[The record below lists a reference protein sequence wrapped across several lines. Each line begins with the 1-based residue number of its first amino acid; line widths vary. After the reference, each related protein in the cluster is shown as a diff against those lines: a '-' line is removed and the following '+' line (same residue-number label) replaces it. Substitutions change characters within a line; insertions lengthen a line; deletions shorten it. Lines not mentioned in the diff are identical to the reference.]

1 MMKNL
6 KRAISMILTA
16 LLVLTAVA
24 GAAFAETA
32 DTPFSLW
39 NPEAP
44 ALKTLVAYVEAVTD
58 EASPDYIPPED
69 RIATFDM
76 DGTLVGELFPT
87 YIEVRLFEERIMRDP
102 TYQPDE
108 EMLEFAR
115 MTREHAPDKSLP
127 SDYDYTFSQHQG
139 KAFAGMT
146 TNEFADF
153 IKRYLVQEA
162 DGFEGMT
169 YAEAYYKP
177 MAEVVKYLRDNG
189 FNCYVVSGTDRFVV
203 RTILDGMLDIPT
215 ENVIGSDTALAAKD
229 QGDIDGG
236 EYEFTDKDTLVRT
249 DRVVVKDLKANKVVQ
264 IAQEIGKQPVLSFGN
279 SSGDVSMHNYALY
292 NNKYRSAVFQ
302 LIADDDVRDYGKSE
316 KGPEL
321 REQWERMGFNVIS
334 MADDWKTIYGENVI
348 KTGEFHWME
357 DYADSNRTP
366 AEAGSDDE
374 KAYTLDKM
382 VVLSRHNIRS
392 PLSGSGSLLGD
403 ITPHEWFEWTSN
415 PSELSLRGAMLET
428 MMGQY
433 FRMWLEKQGLFP
445 ENYRPGDGAVRFYAN
460 AMQRTRATA
469 HYFSAG
475 LLPVADVPVE
485 QHAEYGTM
493 DPIFNPALTYI
504 SEAYMKAVQDQIAE
518 KGGVAGMKGIHAS
531 LLDAIGLLMDVTDME
546 QSEAY
551 QAGTYGNLLED
562 DSTVILEQGKE
573 AGMTGPIKTAT
584 SVADALTFQFYEM
597 ADDKAA
603 AFGHDLTIDDWRK
616 LHTIV
621 DTYTDMLF
629 ATPLIAVN
637 AAHPLLQEIRAE
649 LTAEGRQFSFLCG
662 HDSNIASVLSA
673 LGVEEYL
680 LPETVEQK
688 TPIGVKLVFSRW
700 LNEDGAAY
708 YTVELVYQSTEQLRG
723 MVPLSL
729 DNPPMRYAVHFDG
742 VPENEDGMIAE
753 ADLLKLLDSSI
764 DAYDALAATY
774 GSDEALEPAA

>member
-1 MMKNL
+1 MKNL
-6 KRAISMILTA
+6 KRAISMLLTA
-16 LLVLTAVA
+16 MLVLTAVT

-32 DTPFSLW
+32 ETPFSLW
-39 NPEAP
+39 NPDAP
-44 ALKTLVAYVEAVTD
+44 SLKALVAYVEAVTD

-76 DGTLVGELFPT
+76 DGTLMGELFPT
-87 YIEVRLFEERIMRDP
+87 YLEVVLLANRILLDP
-102 TYQPDE
+102 TYQPDA
-108 EMLEFAR
+108 EMLEFGR
-115 MTREHAPDKSLP
+115 MTREHAPDKSFP
-127 SDYDYTFSQHQG
+127 ADYDYEFSYHQAR
-139 KAFAGMT
+139 AFAGMT
-146 TNEFADF
+146 LNEYADY
-153 IKRYLVQEA
+153 INRLLAREA

-169 YAEAYYKP
+169 YGEAYYRP
-177 MAEVVKYLRDNG
+177 MVEVVNYLRDNG
-189 FNCYVVSGTDRFVV
+189 FNCYIVSGSDRFII
-203 RTILDGMLDIPT
+203 RAFIEGKLDIPF
-215 ENVIGSDTALAAKD
+215 ENMIGSDTALAAKD
-229 QGDIDGG
+229 QGETDGI
-236 EYEFTDKDTLVRT
+236 EYVFTDKDTLVRT
-249 DRVVVKDLKANKVVQ
+249 DRLIIKDLKTNKVVQ

-292 NNKYRSAVFQ
+292 NNRYKSAVFQ
-302 LIADDDVRDYGKSE
+302 LIADDEVREYGSSK

-321 REQWERMGFNVIS
+321 RKQWEDMGYNVIS
-334 MADDWKTIYGENVI
+334 MADDWKTIYGENVT
-348 KTGEFHWME
+348 KTGEYHWLE
-357 DYADSNRTP
+357 DYAEDRTP
-366 AEAGSDDE
+366 ADAPVDDDE
-374 KAYTLDKM
+374 AYTLDRM

-433 FRMWLEKQGLFP
+433 YRMWLEKQGLFP
-445 ENYRPGDGAVRFYAN
+445 ENYRPEDGAVRFYAN

-493 DPIFNPALTYI
+493 DPVFTPALTYI
-504 SEAYMKAVQDQIAE
+504 SEAYKKAVQDQIAE
-518 KGGVAGMKGIHAS
+518 KGGVAGMKGIRAG
-531 LLDAIGLLMDVTDME
+531 LQDAISLLMDVTDMD

-551 QAGTYGNLLED
+551 RAGTYGNLLED
-562 DSTVILEQGKE
+562 DSTVNLEQGKE

-603 AFGHDLTIDDWRK
+603 AFGHDLTIEDWRK

-621 DTYTDMLF
+621 DTYTDVLF

-649 LTAEGRQFSFLCG
+649 LTAEGRKFGFLCG
-662 HDSNIASVLSA
+662 HDSNIASVLA
-673 LGVEEYL
+673 AMGVEEYL

-688 TPIGVKLVFSRW
+688 TPIGTKLTFSRW
-700 LNEDGAAY
+700 LNAGGEAY

-723 MVPLSL
+723 MAPLSL
-729 DNPPMRYAVHFDG
+729 DNPPMRYVLHFDG
-742 VPENEDGMIAE
+742 VPENADGMIAE
-753 ADLLKLLDSSI
+753 ADLLKLLDGAI
-764 DAYDALAATY
+764 NAYDALAAQY
-774 GSDEALEPAA
+774 GTDDVLAPAA

>member
-1 MMKNL
+1 MKKL
-6 KRAISMILTA
+6 KRTISM
-16 LLVLTAVA
+16 LLAAMLALTAVT

-32 DTPFSLW
+32 ETPFSLW
-39 NPEAP
+39 NPDAP

-76 DGTLVGELFPT
+76 DGTLMGELFPT
-87 YIEVRLFEERIMRDP
+87 YLEVILLENRILRDP

-108 EMLEFAR
+108 EMLEFGR
-115 MTREHAPDKSLP
+115 MTREHALDKSFP
-127 SDYDYTFSQHQG
+127 ADYDYEFSYHQA

-146 TNEFADF
+146 LNEYADYINRF
-153 IKRYLVQEA
+153 LTREA

-169 YAEAYYKP
+169 YGEAYYRP
-177 MAEVVKYLRDNG
+177 MVEVVNYLRANG
-189 FNCYVVSGTDRFVV
+189 FNCYIVSGSDRFII
-203 RTILDGMLDIPT
+203 RAFIEGKLDIPF
-215 ENVIGSDTALAAKD
+215 ENMIGSDTALAAKD
-229 QGDIDGG
+229 QGDTDGI
-236 EYEFTDKDTLVRT
+236 EYVFTDKDTLVRT
-249 DRVVVKDLKANKVVQ
+249 DRLIIKDLKTNKVIQ

-279 SSGDVSMHNYALY
+279 GSGDVSMHNYALY
-292 NNKYRSAVFQ
+292 NNRYRSAAFQ
-302 LIADDDVRDYGKSE
+302 LIADDDVRDYGSAA

-321 REQWERMGFNVIS
+321 RKQWEDMGFNVIS
-334 MADDWKTIYGENVI
+334 MADDWKTIYGENVT
-348 KTGEFHWME
+348 KTGEFHWLE
-357 DYADSNRTP
+357 DYPENRAPAD
-366 AEAGSDDE
+366 AGADDDE
-374 KAYTLDKM
+374 AYALDKM

-403 ITPHEWFEWTSN
+403 ITPHEWFKWTSN

-493 DPIFNPALTYI
+493 DPVFTPALTYI
-504 SEAYMKAVQDQIAE
+504 SEAYAKAVQDQIAE
-518 KGGVAGMKGIHAS
+518 KGGVAGMKGIHAG
-531 LLDAIGLLMDVTDME
+531 LLDAIGLLMDVTDMDE
-546 QSEAY
+546 SEAY
-551 QAGTYGNLLED
+551 RAGTYGDLLED
-562 DSTVILEQGKE
+562 DNTVNLEQGKE

-597 ADDKAA
+597 ADEKAA
-603 AFGHDLTIDDWRK
+603 AFGHDMTIEDWRK

-621 DTYTDMLF
+621 DTYTDVLF

-649 LTAEGRQFSFLCG
+649 LTAEDRKFSFLCG
-662 HDSNIASVLSA
+662 HDSNIASVLA
-673 LGVEEYL
+673 AMGVEDYL

-700 LNEDGAAY
+700 LNEGGEAY

-723 MVPLSL
+723 MSTLTL
-729 DNPPMRYAVHFDG
+729 DNPPMRYVLHFDG
-742 VPENEDGMIAE
+742 VPENADGMIAE
-753 ADLLKLLDSSI
+753 ADLLKLLDGSI
-764 DAYDALAATY
+764 DAYDALAAAY
-774 GSDEALEPAA
+774 GTDDALAPAA